1 MADEASHITENKI
14 WNAYI
19 DKHGKEPV
27 TMAQLHNFAKGPN
40 NPYDTISFKAVS
52 QLYPRNQ
59 GKGKVS
65 INASIK
71 TDKQP
76 SNAEDIQQL
85 KKENEALRK
94 QLNELLAQV
103 ESKTD
108 DVDIKQ
114 EPPTKPKN
122 ALEFKTEYQLWNAID
137 QHIRAGDEDFIR
149 QLLNQ
154 GLVTVN
160 SVPKRGNRR
169 SMLHIA
175 SNNGCYR
182 IAQMLLN
189 LGADVNYKSRFPSR
203 DALQCAQSNGHYHV
217 EKLLML
223 SKMDASA
230 SDQVNGI
237 ANKLNTQKGI
247 IHYLYQAA
255 HARQDEEVIFDGI
268 VDIMIDVINKRQ
280 AFSDDILNL
289 ALDYSIKKAL
299 KSLNGTGEGDANN
312 EEIDRDTVIATD
324 LWQCIYNTCIEIITN
339 KKHKKLEWFWLKTY
353 LLSSTIWLRQFKDK
367 RNNNELNSLYFEL
380 LDIVGAQALAQID
393 VYLKQPFQQVADDN
407 ISDWNALCAF
417 DVEIEH
423 KGDARQDAIEHGHKS
438 QYTRDILGKKCVSI
452 DPFNAFNHY
461 DTRQYLSALVLTA
474 QMVNSEFQKDIA
486 KIFEIN
492 MKTSVGKFNAVYKEG
507 PVKLLSRC
515 QAKAEVDY
523 KNEKFPTSA
532 HVLDINRCSLIFDD
546 ISSMLKGLKLFDD
559 AVRNHKENDIC
570 ITQIIRNKN
579 GWKEYSHANPTY
591 ADIKFNVVIQG
602 EYHSIIGEVQ
612 FLLRSMMFF
621 KNVQHPLYTIQR
633 KKEFITSMGDILP
646 FLTDIKKTLNVNAS
660 LGNVNGLCDA
670 MVTQHLD
677 VEEIVSNFDTLC
689 LSGHLR
695 ALKCLIDIMPGDL
708 LLYRCI
714 GNKDR
719 FGRPFLDEVVKT
731 GQRQV
736 LHLLFKQKQI
746 REGIED
752 EMWGVLLTSMIRYC
766 DSETTQIILTI
777 GNVYQRIPK
786 KAWGEAIR
794 LSLHWGKKDYFVL
807 FTALCDLNM
816 VKELIISENY
826 LTTAVRTNKLNS
838 DGYLNM
844 KVSTIVRL
852 EFTKCIIDFVDFKSL
867 VEDQHIADALYASV
881 ERNDID
887 VFKLICDE
895 LIKPKKQKIE
905 RYLLMSN
912 TDDKQTTLQCACK
925 EGNGAGFI
933 DHLLGNVSD
942 INMAKYVN
950 YKGGECTA
958 IAFAANSGE
967 SRIVDK
973 LLQIPG
979 IDVFGQN
986 EAKSS
991 CSVVEALKRG
1001 HLAIAEKLYSKLSD
1015 AQKQYR
1021 YDSKLLWDT
1030 VVSTIKRSD
1039 TASLRF
1045 VISKLVKNATDVLLQ
1060 CDEKN
1065 GSLLT
1070 IATGAFITEMT
1081 EKVKYLGSVIPTDAL
1096 KDLINYQ
1103 TANGWGNAVFNAIS
1117 HQCPV
1122 TKGFVSNID
1131 VLKYFTTI
1139 PGIDFGLMD
1148 PNKKT
1153 AFMKAAGSDCESE
1166 IVELL
1171 FNQHGNEKEKL
1182 RALRREA
1189 CSGFVDIHDSGKRKA
1204 GLTDIV
1210 LRNLDFS
1217 TMDVDVLND
1226 ESEFGENAMSWCA
1239 RIGVMEFVDKL
1250 LQIEGVVVS
1259 SDAILRAL
1267 TVDLYSTGE
1276 LPIAQKLYAHLCDT
1290 GQQAFD
1296 FKKEELFDIFRGLS
1310 QERVGHRKSIPIM
1323 KFIVGTLINN
1333 AKEVSDLLIMK
1344 GDWSNIYDENVLIT
1358 AMRHKQTEVC
1368 KYIMSLIAKDIVLD
1382 EINYQNEDGYSVL
1395 EYAAKH
1401 GCLDLFAHMVEK
1413 YNDVNMVQANSQTG
1427 DTPFHVAARY
1437 GYCDICKLVLEHC
1450 ADDEQRLSVIS
1461 LRNKKNETAV
1471 MMAKNKSVQIEI
1483 QKWKTEFDQ

>member
-1 MADEASHITENKI
+1 MTDETSKITEDKI

-19 DKHGKEPV
+19 DKFGKEPLS
-27 TMAQLHNFAKGPN
+27 MSQLHNFAKGSN
-40 NPYDTISFKAVS
+40 NPYDIIWFKAAS
-52 QLYPRNQ
+52 ALYSRNR
-59 GKGKVS
+59 GKGKVA
-65 INASIK
+65 INDNIK
-71 TDKQP
+71 TDNYKQP
-76 SNAEDIQQL
+76 SNSEDIEQL
-85 KKENEALRK
+85 KRENEEQLK

-103 ESKTD
+103 QSKTD
-108 DVDIKQ
+108 DVDIKEQ
-114 EPPTKPKN
+114 PTKPKN
-122 ALEFKTEYQLWNAID
+122 PLEFKTNSDLWKAID
-137 QHIRAGDEDFIR
+137 QHIRARDEDFIR

-160 SVPKRGNRR
+160 SVPQRLSRTPT
-169 SMLHIA
+169 MLHIA
-175 SNNGCYR
+175 STHGCYR

-189 LGADVNYKSRFPSR
+189 LGADVNYIPKKGPSWMVA
-203 DALQCAQSNGHYHV
+203 DVVQLAQRSGHYHV
-217 EKLLML
+217 EKLLMM
-223 SKMDASA
+223 SKLDASA
-230 SDQVNGI
+230 SDQINAI

-247 IHYLYQAA
+247 THYLYEAA
-255 HARQDEEVIFDGI
+255 QTRQNGDIIFDGI
-268 VDIMIDVINKRQ
+268 VDIMIQIINKRQ
-280 AFSDDILNL
+280 AFSDDILNF
-289 ALDYSIKKAL
+289 ALDYSINKAL
-299 KSLNGTGEGDANN
+299 ELVRGTGEGNVDDRKDNDN
-312 EEIDRDTVIATD
+312 EEIDRDTVVSTD
-324 LWQCIYNTCIEIITN
+324 LWQCIFNTCVEIITN
-339 KKHKKLEWFWLKTY
+339 KSHNKLEWFWMKTY
-353 LLSSTIWLRQFKDK
+353 LLSSTIWLRQFRDK
-367 RNNNELNSLYFEL
+367 RNNNELSSLYFEL

-393 VYLKQPFQQVADDN
+393 VYLKRPFKQIADDN
-407 ISDWNALCAF
+407 ISDWKALCAF
-417 DVEIEH
+417 DVEIDH
-423 KGDARQDAIEHGHKS
+423 KGLVRQDAIEHGHKS
-438 QYTRDILGKKCVSI
+438 QYTRDILGKTCVSI
-452 DPFNAFNHY
+452 DPFNAFNYY
-461 DTRQYLSALVLTA
+461 DTRQYLSGLVLTA

-486 KIFEIN
+486 KIFEIKK
-492 MKTSVGKFNAVYKEG
+492 KTSVGKFNAVYKEG

-532 HVLDINRCSLIFDD
+532 NVLDINRCSLIFED
-546 ISSMLKGLKLFDD
+546 IGAMLKGLKLFDE
-559 AVRNHKENDIC
+559 AVRNHNENDIC

-579 GWKEYSHANPTY
+579 GWKEYSHNNPTY
-591 ADIKFNVVIQG
+591 ADIKLNVVIHG

-1030 VVSTIKRSD
+1030 VVTTITKSD

-1045 VISKLVKNATDVLLQ
+1045 VIGKLMNNATDVLLQ
-1060 CDEKN
+1060 CDEKK
-1065 GSLLT
+1065 GSLIT
-1070 IATGAFITEMT
+1070 IATDSSNDVAN
-1081 EKVKYLGSVIPTDAL
+1081 KVKYLCSVIPTDAV
-1096 KDLINYQ
+1096 KDLINFQ
-1103 TANGWGNAVFNAIS
+1103 TEKRKECALFNA
-1117 HQCPV
+1117 
-1122 TKGFVSNID
+1122 TDKSNLE
-1131 VLKYFTTI
+1131 VLKYLITI
-1139 PGIDFGLMD
+1139 PGVDFALMD
-1148 PNKKT
+1148 VNKKT
-1153 AFMKAAGSDCESE
+1153 AFGKAIFSSKFE
-1166 IVELL
+1166 IAELL
-1171 FNQHGNEKEKL
+1171 FAQHKNEEEKL
-1182 RALRREA
+1182 RSLRHLD
-1189 CSGFVDIHDSGKRKA
+1189 SGGHCVFVDISDGKKKA

-1210 LRNLDFS
+1210 LRNLDFNCI
-1217 TMDVDVLND
+1217 DVAVLND

-1239 RIGVMEFVDKL
+1239 KIGVMELVDIV
-1250 LQIEGVVVS
+1250 LQIKGIVVT
-1259 SDAILRAL
+1259 SDAILKAL
-1267 TVDLYSTGE
+1267 KVDLYSTGE
-1276 LPIAQKLYAHLCDT
+1276 LPIARKLYKLLRST
-1290 GQQAFD
+1290 GEHAFA
-1296 FKKEELFDIFRGLS
+1296 FKKEELFDVFRGLS
-1310 QERVGHRKSIPIM
+1310 HARVDHHKSIPIM
-1323 KFIVGTLINN
+1323 KFIACSLTKN
-1333 AKEVSDLLIMK
+1333 VSDVLTMK
-1344 GDWSNIYDENVLIT
+1344 GDANNIYSASVLLT
-1358 AMRHKQTEVC
+1358 TMRHKQAEVC
-1368 KYIMSLIAKDIVLD
+1368 KYVMSLIAKDAVVD
-1382 EINYQNEDGYSVL
+1382 EINYQDEYGNSVL
-1395 EYAAKH
+1395 GYAAKH

-1427 DTPFHVAARY
+1427 DTPFHVAARH
-1437 GYCDICKLVLEHC
+1437 GHCDICKLILAQC
-1450 ADDEQRLSVIS
+1450 ANDEQRLSVING
-1461 LRNKKNETAV
+1461 RNKKNETAV
-1471 MMAKNKSVQIEI
+1471 MVAKNKSVQIEI
-1483 QKWKTEFDQ
+1483 QKWKSECDQ

>member
-532 HVLDINRCSLIFDD
+532 HVLDINRCSLIFED
-546 ISSMLKGLKLFDD
+546 IGAMLKGLKLFDD

-612 FLLRSMMFF
+612 FLLRSMMQF
-621 KNVQHPLYTIQR
+621 KNVQHPLYSIQR

-646 FLTDIKKTLNVNAS
+646 FLTDIPKTLNVNAT

-677 VEEIVSNFDTLC
+677 VEDIVSKQYKNNIFDTLC
-689 LSGHLR
+689 ISGHLR
-695 ALKCLIDIMPGDL
+695 ALRFLMDVMPGDL
-708 LLYRCI
+708 LLYRLT
-714 GNKDR
+714 NKDD
-719 FGRPFLDEVVKT
+719 FGRPFLAQVAGT

-736 LHLLFKQKQI
+736 LQLLFKQKNI
-746 REGIED
+746 RESIAD
-752 EMWGVLLTSMIRYC
+752 EMWDPILNQMLRNC
-766 DSETTQIILTI
+766 DCETTRIILTI
-777 GNVYQRIPK
+777 DHVYRRIPK
-786 KAWGEAIR
+786 KAWAKAIGN
-794 LSLHWGKKDYFVL
+794 SLCFGKKDYFVL
-807 FTALCDLNM
+807 LTTLCDDDM
-816 VKELIISENY
+816 VKELIVSENC
-826 LTTAVRTNKLNS
+826 LEAA
-838 DGYLNM
+838 
-844 KVSTIVRL
+844 VSTNWDEHRL
-852 EFTKCIIDFVDFKSL
+852 ELTKCIIDFAEFKTM
-867 VEDQHIADALYASV
+867 VEDQHIADALYTSV
-881 ERNDID
+881 RKNDID
-887 VFKLICDE
+887 VFKLICNE
-895 LIKPKKQKIE
+895 LIQPKKHKTE
-905 RYLLMSN
+905 RYLLIPN
-912 TDDKQTTLQCACK
+912 TKTKQNTLQCACK
-925 EGNGAGFI
+925 EGNRADFV
-933 DHLLGNVSD
+933 DELLGNVSD
-942 INMAKYVN
+942 TNIAKYVN

-958 IAFAANSGE
+958 IAYAANNGE

-986 EAKSS
+986 EEKSS
-991 CSVVEALKRG
+991 CSVTEALKRG
-1001 HLAIAEKLYSKLSD
+1001 HIAIAEKLYSKLSD

-1030 VVSTIKRSD
+1030 VVTTITKSD

-1045 VISKLVKNATDVLLQ
+1045 VIGKLMNNATDVLLQ
-1060 CDEKN
+1060 CDEKK
-1065 GSLLT
+1065 GSLIT
-1070 IATGAFITEMT
+1070 IATDSSNDVAN
-1081 EKVKYLGSVIPTDAL
+1081 KVKYLCSVIPTDAV
-1096 KDLINYQ
+1096 KDLINFQ
-1103 TANGWGNAVFNAIS
+1103 TEKRKECALFNA
-1117 HQCPV
+1117 
-1122 TKGFVSNID
+1122 TDKSNLE
-1131 VLKYFTTI
+1131 VLKYLITI
-1139 PGIDFGLMD
+1139 PGVDFALMD
-1148 PNKKT
+1148 VNKKT
-1153 AFMKAAGSDCESE
+1153 AFGKAIFSSKFE
-1166 IVELL
+1166 IAELL
-1171 FNQHGNEKEKL
+1171 FAQHKNEEEKL
-1182 RALRREA
+1182 RSLRHLD
-1189 CSGFVDIHDSGKRKA
+1189 SGGHCVFVDISDGKKKA

-1210 LRNLDFS
+1210 LRNLDFNCI
-1217 TMDVDVLND
+1217 DVAVLND